1 MLTDLD
7 AMKAVKQALP
17 LIAYEKVK
25 ERHTPEELARLEY
38 DILLGEVF
46 TQMSYLQEAY
56 EKISLPYQKNQ

>member
-25 ERHTPEELARLEY
+25 ERHTPEELARL
-38 DILLGEVF
+38 
-46 TQMSYLQEAY
+46 
-56 EKISLPYQKNQ
+56 SL